1 MAFIKR
7 CPSGRPSRWGHPASV
22 ASPEQARA
30 NGFSPWRRL
39 LGLGGRDSA
48 VAMTQE
54 LPDSGSSH
62 LRWHDS
68 TVLKSYDALIS
79 KRRRWLY

>member
-1 MAFIKR
+1 MAFVKR
-7 CPSGRPSRWGHPASV
+7 CPSGCPSSWARPASA
-22 ASPEQARA
+22 ASPEPATA
-30 NGFSPWRRL
+30 NRSSPWRRL

-68 TVLKSYDALIS
+68 TVLKSYDALI
-79 KRRRWLY
+79 